1 VVKVYNPSPSHQK
14 FLDILTEK
22 NRPKKTANLMDE
34 YLGDQREYQK
44 AVDDGFQG
52 TYEEFLRIKSMRDNA
67 AYGGRMGFYAGG
79 VVRLA
84 KLLSD
89 QGKTL
94 NEILKEISIKF
105 KELGG
110 GREGKPNSQEGV
122 TNILKKELGE
132 KVYKERYAPGTG
144 LYSKQKRYDENV
156 IEKFKE
162 LRRTKTETDIEK
174 LLGLSPSYQSKL
186 AKDLGLEK
194 KSGSLL
200 RSEKFKDGKNVETE
214 IDNLIDFE
222 KSRNENLEK
231 IFKEVKDKQFLVG
244 KNRFG
249 KPTKVQVQKY
259 ISQKIMDKNQLSV
272 DGYKQE
278 IKKMIKD
285 RSYVPQGLD
294 PLGIK
299 TEKLTNYAIPNY
311 LKAKEELT
319 KEIPGLKARMKTNVD
334 FRKKLKRKEKEKI
347 DPVLKIGRLASK
359 ARTKQ
364 TGRLN
369 KLAKAGKL
377 SDREEVINWT
387 QTAIQKVSNDKIK
400 KNPIKILDYLKANP
414 DKLKMLGTRVD
425 PATGDIYY
433 ENPNLSFLNDNPKDS
448 SRFFEIDHNREI
460 SKGDFL
466 LDVPENRASVPR
478 LLNSGFKRDAEKFLE
493 SNPNPND
500 PKVKKILAEAKKLRV
515 RLKPDVEKG
524 IFKSS
529 DFFNYGTD
537 PINKINDS
545 ISFWTPDFKP
555 EYYPVKKNSLGK
567 IKLGTFTAGGAVVVP
582 TIGYT
587 ENDYTQIKKDLIST
601 GQMQGAAMEDNP
613 TKEVGLP
620 AEAIPAT
627 AAAAYKFGKPLLKA
641 GAKILGA
648 PSVAAGLSLSNILD
662 YEKPKD
668 ASVLDRL
675 DPRNYKVQDDPDLKM
690 AGLDLLLPELIK
702 RGAPRGSGIMA
713 MIGRGLANP
722 FGRAA
727 RVFTPVGATITAAGI
742 GKDYYDFAKDEIKK
756 VRAME
761 DEERKAYNE
770 ALMDEGGLLD

>member
-1 VVKVYNPSPSHQK
+1 MYKPSPSHQK
-14 FLDILTEK
+14 FIDILTEK
-22 NRPKKTANLMDE
+22 DRPKKVANLMDD
-34 YLGDQREYQK
+34 YLGDQKEYQK

-52 TYEEFLRIKSMRDNA
+52 TYEEFLRMKSMRENA

-110 GREGKPNSQEGV
+110 GRDGKPNSQEGV

-200 RSEKFKDGKNVETE
+200 RSEKFKDAKNVETE
-214 IDNLIDFE
+214 IDNLIDF
-222 KSRNENLEK
+222 KKGRNENLEK

-347 DPVLKIGRLASK
+347 DPVLKIVRLASK

-364 TGRLN
+364 TGRLD
-369 KLAKAGKL
+369 KLAKGGKL

-387 QTAIQKVSNDKIK
+387 QTAIQKVSNDEIK

-433 ENPNLSFLNDNPKDS
+433 ENPNLSF
-448 SRFFEIDHNREI
+448 
-460 SKGDFL
+460 
-466 LDVPENRASVPR
+466 
-478 LLNSGFKRDAEKFLE
+478 
-493 SNPNPND
+493 
-500 PKVKKILAEAKKLRV
+500 
-515 RLKPDVEKG
+515 
-524 IFKSS
+524 
-529 DFFNYGTD
+529 
-537 PINKINDS
+537 
-545 ISFWTPDFKP
+545 
-555 EYYPVKKNSLGK
+555 
-567 IKLGTFTAGGAVVVP
+567 
-582 TIGYT
+582 
-587 ENDYTQIKKDLIST
+587 
-601 GQMQGAAMEDNP
+601 
-613 TKEVGLP
+613 
-620 AEAIPAT
+620 
-627 AAAAYKFGKPLLKA
+627 
-641 GAKILGA
+641 
-648 PSVAAGLSLSNILD
+648 
-662 YEKPKD
+662 
-668 ASVLDRL
+668 
-675 DPRNYKVQDDPDLKM
+675 
-690 AGLDLLLPELIK
+690 
-702 RGAPRGSGIMA
+702 
-713 MIGRGLANP
+713 
-722 FGRAA
+722 
-727 RVFTPVGATITAAGI
+727 
-742 GKDYYDFAKDEIKK
+742 
-756 VRAME
+756 
-761 DEERKAYNE
+761 
-770 ALMDEGGLLD
+770 